1 MTGQTR
7 GSRMGLI
14 GLGAMGR
21 NLGWRL
27 VECGVPLAVY
37 SYAEHEFGTFDAGLP
52 NLEPT
57 GALRPNVAA
66 ALGTRDLLHRLETP
80 RLVLIMVTAG
90 APVDRVIDDLLPGL
104 EPGDIVIDGGNS
116 HFQDTVRR
124 AKALR
129 ERGVGFLG
137 VGISGGE
144 AGARHGASLMVGGE
158 AQDYAR
164 VRPLLELLA
173 ARTATGICAAHV
185 GPDGAG
191 HFVKMVHNGIEYA
204 LMQVIAEIWHAMQ
217 STKGWNRHREQAAFQ
232 RFARGPAASYLVELT
247 ARILGVPDPE
257 GGGYLL
263 DAVSDRAAQKGTGR
277 ATIAAALDLGVAV
290 PGIAAAVQAR
300 MVSNARP
307 NASPAKVQASAE
319 SAGSIDEETLEA
331 ALDAGFVTSFAQG
344 FDLLAAASKHY
355 RWSLDLAAIA
365 GVWQAGCIIR
375 ASLLGSI
382 EASYRDEPGLQLLLH
397 APAIHA
403 RVTSGMDHWRRFVSA
418 GVLAGRTP
426 SCAAASLAWCD
437 DLRTPVLPT
446 RLIQAQRD
454 AFGAH
459 GFERVDQPGTF
470 HASW

>member
-1 MTGQTR
+1 MTGPTR
-7 GSRMGLI
+7 WSRTGLV

-27 VECGVPLAVY
+27 AECGVPLAVY
-37 SYAEHEFGTFDAGLP
+37 SYAEHEFSAFHAGLP
-52 NLEPT
+52 NTNP
-57 GALRPNVAA
+57 GATFQPDVEAA
-66 ALGTRDLLHRLETP
+66 QNARDLLRRLEAP
-80 RLVLIMVTAG
+80 RVVLIMVTAG
-90 APVDRVIDDLLPGL
+90 APVDRVIDDLLPEL
-104 EPGDIVIDGGNS
+104 APGDIVIDGGNS
-116 HFQDTVRR
+116 HFEDTLRR

-129 ERGVGFLG
+129 ERGVGYLG

-164 VRPLLELLA
+164 VQPLLELLA

-204 LMQVIAEIWHAMQ
+204 LMQVIAEIWQAMQ
-217 STKGWNRHREQAAFQ
+217 STKGWNRHRQQAAFQ

-307 NASPAKVQASAE
+307 DASPAKAQASAQP
-319 SAGSIDEETLEA
+319 AGSIDEETLEA
-331 ALDAGFVTSFAQG
+331 ALHAGFVASFAQG
-344 FDLLAAASKHY
+344 FDLLSAASRHY

-382 EASYRDEPGLQLLLH
+382 EASYRDEPALQLLLH

-437 DLRTPVLPT
+437 DLWTPVLPT

-470 HASW
+470 HAPW